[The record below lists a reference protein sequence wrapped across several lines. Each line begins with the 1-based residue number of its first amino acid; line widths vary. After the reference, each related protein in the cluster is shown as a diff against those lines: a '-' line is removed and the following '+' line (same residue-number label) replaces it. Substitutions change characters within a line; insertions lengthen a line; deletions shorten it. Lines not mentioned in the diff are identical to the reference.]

1 MDAKKIR
8 KREQL
13 VAFGKHLRALRTRR
27 GLTGVQFAEKLG
39 VDKQFL
45 SRLEL
50 GQSDPRITT
59 LIRLAQAL
67 EMTLAELTKQM
78 EYPPALEE

>member
-1 MDAKKIR
+1 MDPR
-8 KREQL
+8 KDRQKEQL
-13 VAFGKHLRALRTRR
+13 KAFGQHLRELRKAKGFNGT
-27 GLTGVQFAEKLG
+27 QFAAILD

-50 GQSDPRITT
+50 GQSDPRLTT

-67 EMTLAELTKQM
+67 DVHVTEVLKGFD
-78 EYPPALEE
+78 YPPAVD

>member
-1 MDAKKIR
+1 MESDKSRKK
-8 KREQL
+8 EQL
-13 VAFGKHLRALRTRR
+13 IQFGKHLRGLRLEK
-27 GLTGVQFAEKLG
+27 GYSGVEFANILG

-50 GQSDPRITT
+50 GQSDPRMST

-67 EMTLAELTKQM
+67 EIHVSEQLQGL
-78 EYPPALEE
+78 EYESKSQ